1 MYIIDGTS
9 SNVKDRYLI
18 LMLDNPC
25 KSINISIIVII
36 EISLVYIVSLFTN
49 GTIIVN
55 PSSRNVS
62 EISPPYPVF
71 GNSLE

>member
-18 LMLDNPC
+18 LLLDNPC
-25 KSINISIIVII
+25 KSINISIKVV
-36 EISLVYIVSLFTN
+36 EISLVYIVSLFPN
-49 GTIIVN
+49 GTIMVN
-55 PSSRNVS
+55 PSSHNVS